1 MRLLSNNKK
10 RGGSSINTSTR
21 NVMVM
26 VLQLQLQLAII
37 LMLDLIHSSDAFT
50 AAGQHCITTTRTRTC
65 TWTWTWTSPIAI
77 INNSAVTRCGH
88 FKLFNNG
95 NFNGNA
101 RGGVAKSGAATA
113 ATFPLSSIH
122 IHRRSSSSHSSSMR
136 RTTSQRTTS
145 TSLDNHQ
152 HDHDGDTD
160 DTEDGTDINEDA
172 NNNDND
178 NNNDNN
184 KILKKSKR
192 QKYLLQPIQ
201 KAILKFKSKPGTYML
216 IPLIAALVGWF
227 TNWLAVQM
235 IFYPVKFKGIPIFL
249 KPEVPLGFIG
259 WQGIV
264 PCKTRTM
271 SETMVNMVTTQL
283 LSVQQVFQRLDP
295 SRVADLLA
303 PEVPKLSQSIIEDI
317 LQTTVTVPTKGTG
330 LAKGLA
336 HSLSSLPSAVFV
348 GLPQQS
354 KEIIHQ
360 MNHAFLKDFTKAMQ
374 EQISSLLNLKNCVTR
389 QMMMDRTMLGALF
402 QKCGEKELEFLT
414 NSGLWFGFL
423 LGLIQMAVAL
433 FWDNPWSL
441 SIGGGIVGLATNWLA
456 LKWIFE
462 PVNPTKF
469 GPWILQGQFLRRQKE
484 VAKEFSAFFAQ
495 NILTSEQ
502 LFTSILTDPET
513 KPVFDNLFSQHFIKF
528 ATAVSSGL
536 GVLPEPQVLKMA
548 AKRAVEKLPQHI
560 GVLHSYVDD
569 KLQLQ
574 ETLRVSMEGM
584 TSAQFERVLHPIFEE
599 DELTLILAGAVLGF
613 AAGLVQQGLET
624 GKIQIRIPK
633 FRIPSR
639 KEVGEEVKALP
650 GRIRAMVLKPVR
662 GVKGRII
669 FLASLFA
676 KILRVNGNGNG
687 NGNDNDNGNDKNRN
701 DSLSN

>member
-1 MRLLSNNKK
+1 MRLSNNKK
-10 RGGSSINTSTR
+10 KRGGSCTTTSSTSCS
-21 NVMVM
+21 VMVM
-26 VLQLQLQLAII
+26 VQLAII

-50 AAGQHCITTTRTRTC
+50 GAGTGTGAFTRCCHSKLLTNLNVNTNQRVRGFAQSASTTTTT
-65 TWTWTWTSPIAI
+65 TNNNI
-77 INNSAVTRCGH
+77 I
-88 FKLFNNG
+88 
-95 NFNGNA
+95 
-101 RGGVAKSGAATA
+101 
-113 ATFPLSSIH
+113 PLG
-122 IHRRSSSSHSSSMR
+122 IHRHSSSRSFIR
-136 RTTSQRTTS
+136 RTTSQKTTS
-145 TSLDNHQ
+145 TSLDNQQ
-152 HDHDGDTD
+152 HNDDDDGDTD
-160 DTEDGTDINEDA
+160 ADADAGTDINKDA
-172 NNNDND
+172 NNNKKKI
-178 NNNDNN
+178 NNETQ
-184 KILKKSKR
+184 KKSKR
-192 QKYLLQPIQ
+192 QKYFIQPIQ

-216 IPLIAALVGWF
+216 IPLIAAIVGWF

-235 IFYPVKFKGIPIFL
+235 IFYPVKFKGIPIFI

-271 SETMVNMVTTQL
+271 SESMVYMVTSQL
-283 LSVQQVFQRLDP
+283 LSVQEVFKRLDP
-295 SRVADLLA
+295 SCVADLLA
-303 PEVPKLSQSIIEDI
+303 PEVPKLSLGILDDI
-317 LQTTVTVPTKGTG
+317 LHTTLPTKGIG
-330 LAKGLA
+330 KGLA
-336 HSLSSLPSAVFV
+336 RSLSSLPSALFI

-354 KEIIHQ
+354 QEIITK
-360 MNHAFLKDFTKAMQ
+360 MNHTFLKDFTKAMQ
-374 EQISSLLNLKNCVTR
+374 DQISSLLNLKNCVTR
-389 QMMMDRTMLGALF
+389 QMMMDRTMLGTLF
-402 QKCGEKELEFLT
+402 QKCGQKELEFLT
-414 NSGLWFGFL
+414 NSGLWFGFI

-469 GPWILQGQFLRRQKE
+469 GPFILQGQFLRRQKE
-484 VAKEFSAFFAQ
+484 VAKEFSAFFAT

-502 LFTSILTDPET
+502 MFTSILTDPET
-513 KPVFDNLFSQHFIKF
+513 KPIFDNLFSQHFIKF

-548 AKRAVEKLPQHI
+548 AKRAVERLPQHI

-613 AAGLVQQGLET
+613 MAGLVQQGLET
-624 GKIQIRIPK
+624 GKIQIRIP
-633 FRIPSR
+633 SW
-639 KEVGEEVKALP
+639 KEVVEGVKGLP
-650 GRIRAMVLKPVR
+650 GRIRGRVLKPVI

-676 KILRVNGNGNG
+676 KILRVRRKERETLS
-687 NGNDNDNGNDKNRN
+687 DNDEIDIDNDKNTSRN
-701 DSLSN
+701 DSM